1 MGRGYTIGEA
11 AKLLHVSRDT
21 LRFYEKKK
29 LAAPSKAENGYRYYA
44 EEDIRMLLDLVFLR
58 KLQCSIQDIQRLYAD
73 GSLACAESF

>member
-29 LAAPSKAENGYRYYA
+29 LAAPSKAENTAIMQKRTSGCCW
-44 EEDIRMLLDLVFLR
+44 IW
-58 KLQCSIQDIQRLYAD
+58 
-73 GSLACAESF
+73 SF